1 MPCATPLILR
11 SEEDNWNGEVG
22 MGKAECGSWRLEV
35 GGLRQKR
42 EALGW
47 RQIETCVRLE
57 VGG

>member
-1 MPCATPLILR
+1 MNR
-11 SEEDNWNGEVG
+11 
-22 MGKAECGSWRLEV
+22 MGNAECGSWRLEV